1 MCLGSSVGTH
11 GSSIGW
17 KRLGLQVNQ
26 PDSPLEKD
34 GEPFKNGREFAA
46 WLGMVPRQH
55 TTGGKPLVLGISQRG
70 ERYLRQWHIPRTGS
84 RPDSG
89 GQQDGL
95 SMLLMEVYCTPGP
108 DSICRQVYRPIT
120 AQRVSPILPSS
131 HS

>member
-17 KRLGLQVNQ
+17 KRLGLQVNP

-34 GEPFKNGREFAA
+34 GEPFKNGRECAA

-55 TTGGKPLVLGISQRG
+55 TTGGTPLVLGISQRG

-95 SMLLMEVYCTPGP
+95 SMLLMAVYCTPGP
-108 DSICRQVYRPIT
+108 DSSCR
-120 AQRVSPILPSS
+120 
-131 HS
+131 

>member
-1 MCLGSSVGTH
+1 MCLWSRIGTH

-34 GEPFKNGREFAA
+34 GEPFKNGRECAA

-70 ERYLRQWHIPRTGS
+70 GRSLRQWHIPRTGS

-95 SMLLMEVYCTPGP
+95 SMLLMAVYCTPGP
-108 DSICRQVYRPIT
+108 DSSCR
-120 AQRVSPILPSS
+120 
-131 HS
+131 

>member
-70 ERYLRQWHIPRTGS
+70 ERYLRQWHIPRVRQSSGQW
-84 RPDSG
+84 RPAGWAEHAAHG
-89 GQQDGL
+89 G
-95 SMLLMEVYCTPGP
+95 LLHTWP
-108 DSICRQVYRPIT
+108 
-120 AQRVSPILPSS
+120 
-131 HS
+131 